1 MAEETASG
9 RFDRLGF
16 DPAWLS
22 VPAGLL
28 AAGLVLTVAPLSTGA
43 GRMLAITLFCI
54 ALWIG
59 TPVEPW
65 FTAVL
70 GIGLI
75 GVVFSA
81 DLALTGFRSP
91 ATWLVVVGILVGEA
105 ASESG
110 LAGLVERVAV
120 ARLPERALG
129 DAAERAGTVKRRV
142 TQ

>member
-28 AAGLVLTVAPLSTGA
+28 AAGLVLTVGPLSTGA
-43 GRMLAITLFCI
+43 SRMLAITLFCI

-110 LAGLVERVAV
+110 LAGLV
-120 ARLPERALG
+120 
-129 DAAERAGTVKRRV
+129 
-142 TQ
+142 